1 VKERGFV
8 TQEMRRRRRR
18 RRTKVSIP
26 QPSLSS
32 SHMNEYYNSSNVL
45 EGNEFCGL

>member
-8 TQEMRRRRRR
+8 TQEMRRRR